1 MERLII
7 FSLLLGVAHSWS
19 ITSQFPRRSLAEN
32 RATTRV
38 YMGSKVKKGAQT
50 KKRSGGFG
58 KVEEKKK
65 EVIGTGAKAQ
75 REQYESFAN
84 LAKGGATQYAVLV
97 RKNMKEEEPGAWT
110 AVGTVASS
118 SGSAE
123 DGIQLQRKLIFE
135 HAAAILPPLGL
146 IAPTFLEC
154 GFYEGEGDDYDGE
167 QTVTIAKKATPA
179 DGTTVG
185 FREIPIRQ
193 KAVRDRDR
201 GYS

>member
-84 LAKGGATQYAVLV
+84 LANVF
-97 RKNMKEEEPGAWT
+97 R
-110 AVGTVASS
+110 
-118 SGSAE
+118 
-123 DGIQLQRKLIFE
+123 
-135 HAAAILPPLGL
+135 
-146 IAPTFLEC
+146 C
-154 GFYEGEGDDYDGE
+154 G
-167 QTVTIAKKATPA
+167 QH
-179 DGTTVG
+179 TTSVSFFWLTG
-185 FREIPIRQ
+185 FCSNN
-193 KAVRDRDR
+193 K
-201 GYS
+201 